1 MALTSGTR
9 LGPYEILG
17 AIGAGGMGE
26 VYRARDTKLHRDV
39 AIKILP
45 AALAA
50 DPAACTRFERE
61 AQAVAA
67 LSHPNILGIF
77 DVGIEHE
84 VPFAVMELLDGATLR
99 EQLHDGAVGPR
110 KALEYAQ
117 QMAAGLGAAHA
128 RGITH
133 RDLKPEN
140 IFVTRD
146 GQIKI
151 LDFGLAKIGP
161 SVAASGPSMLAT
173 SPALTGV
180 GTIVGTVGY
189 MSPEQVRGRDV
200 DHRSD
205 IFSFGAILYELLAGH
220 RAFTGDSAVE
230 TMNAILKDDPPE
242 LTGANAALPP
252 ALDRIVRRCLEKNP
266 EERFQSA
273 RDVAFALDA
282 VSTTRSDASLAGIPS
297 VVAPRRTATAWRVGA
312 IVAFGLAVGAIGFV
326 VGTRR
331 STGSA
336 PRLTR
341 LTFERGTI
349 RSARF
354 APDGKTIVYG
364 AAWHGQPIRMY
375 QTRLGSPE
383 SIPLRLPDADVLA
396 IAPSG
401 EMAIALNRRFNNWVS
416 SGVLARAPLV
426 GGSPRED
433 RRDHLRSGLV
443 SDRRRACRRAPHEWQ
458 GPSGVPLG
466 HVL

>member
-1 MALTSGTR
+1 
-9 LGPYEILG
+9 
-17 AIGAGGMGE
+17 
-26 VYRARDTKLHRDV
+26 
-39 AIKILP
+39 
-45 AALAA
+45 
-50 DPAACTRFERE
+50 
-61 AQAVAA
+61 
-67 LSHPNILGIF
+67 
-77 DVGIEHE
+77 
-84 VPFAVMELLDGATLR
+84 MELLDGATLR

-110 KALEYAQ
+110 KALAYAQ

-161 SVAASGPSMLAT
+161 SVAASGPSMMAT

-205 IFSFGAILYELLAGH
+205 VFSFGAILYELLAGH

-230 TMNAILKDDPPE
+230 TMNAILKEDPPE
-242 LTGANAALPP
+242 LTRANAALPP

-282 VSTTRSDASLAGIPS
+282 VSTTRSDASMSGIPS

-312 IVAFGLAVGAIGFV
+312 IVALALAVGRYWIRRRHASLDR
-326 VGTRR
+326 VGAPPDTADVRAWHHSLSPLRPGRTDRR
-331 STGSA
+331 LRRGVAWPTHADISDSARQPRVDSAAAPGRGCARDCAVGRDGHRAQSSIQQLDEQRRPRARATGR
-336 PRLTR
+336 RLT
-341 LTFERGTI
+341 
-349 RSARF
+349 
-354 APDGKTIVYG
+354 
-364 AAWHGQPIRMY
+364 
-375 QTRLGSPE
+375 
-383 SIPLRLPDADVLA
+383 
-396 IAPSG
+396 
-401 EMAIALNRRFNNWVS
+401 
-416 SGVLARAPLV
+416 
-426 GGSPRED
+426 PRD

-443 SDRRRACRRAPHEWQ
+443 SDGRRARRRAPREWQ
-458 GPSGVPLG
+458 GPSRVPPGTRVVRDHRLPQPSPAVTVG
-466 HVL
+466 RRHRVPRSSQLRR